1 MRDKIVVIGSLNYDI
16 ILKSH
21 RLPECGET
29 MPVDHAVFSAG
40 GKGAN
45 QAVQAAKLG
54 VPTYMVGCVGEDA
67 QGAFLMQT
75 ADKYG
80 LNTKFVKMLDNV
92 PSGMGVITALD
103 DGSVFA
109 SIVRG
114 ANYSVTKEDI
124 DAAES
129 VMREAAIVILQMEI
143 PVEINEYAI
152 KKAKEC
158 GCTVL
163 MNAAPAMEVPKELL
177 GGCDII
183 VVNEVEAAFYLKED
197 MTSIEKA
204 KVGAAKLAQ
213 VYGADIIMTL
223 GKDGAVV
230 SDGGNVAFIPS
241 KKVNAVEST
250 GAGDSF
256 IGGTAYALIQGMSL
270 TKACEFA
277 TCCSAITV
285 CRLGAQDSM
294 PTLEEVKAHTF
305 ASDAT

>member
-21 RLPECGET
+21 RLPERGET

-75 ADKYG
+75 AEKYG
-80 LNTKFVKMLDNV
+80 LNTTYVKMLDNV
-92 PSGMGVITALD
+92 SSGMGVITALD

-114 ANYSVTKEDI
+114 ANYSVTREDI
-124 DAAES
+124 DAAGP

-143 PVEINEYAI
+143 PVEINEYAV
-152 KKAKEC
+152 KKAKEY

-177 GGCDII
+177 SSCDII
-183 VVNEVEAAFYLKED
+183 VVNEVEAAFYLKEE
-197 MTSIEKA
+197 MTGVEQAKA
-204 KVGAAKLAQ
+204 GAARMARA
-213 VYGADIIMTL
+213 YEADIIMTL
-223 GKDGAVV
+223 GKDGSVV
-230 SDGGNVAFIPS
+230 SDGGKITFIPS

-256 IGGTAYALIQGMSL
+256 IGGTAYALMQNMSL
-270 TKACEFA
+270 TQACEFA

-285 CRLGAQDSM
+285 CRMGAQDSM
-294 PTLEEVKAHTF
+294 PTIDELKNTQF
-305 ASDAT
+305 

>member
-21 RLPECGET
+21 RLPERGET

-75 ADKYG
+75 AEKYG
-80 LNTKFVKMLDNV
+80 LNTTYVKMLDNV
-92 PSGMGVITALD
+92 SSGMGVITALD

-114 ANYSVTKEDI
+114 ANYSVTREDI
-124 DAAES
+124 DAAEP

-143 PVEINEYAI
+143 PVEINEYAV
-152 KKAKEC
+152 KKAKEY

-177 GGCDII
+177 SSCDII
-183 VVNEVEAAFYLKED
+183 VVNEVEAAFYLKEE
-197 MTSIEKA
+197 MTGVEQAKA
-204 KVGAAKLAQ
+204 GAARMART
-213 VYGADIIMTL
+213 YEADIIMTL
-223 GKDGAVV
+223 GKDGSVV
-230 SDGGNVAFIPS
+230 SDGGKITFIPS

-256 IGGTAYALIQGMSL
+256 IGGTAYALMQNMSL
-270 TKACEFA
+270 TQACEFA

-285 CRLGAQDSM
+285 CRMGAQDSM
-294 PTLEEVKAHTF
+294 PTIDELKNTQF
-305 ASDAT
+305 